1 MGTFTGVNP
10 FTAAARRW
18 RRADPFKADLALTA
32 VFVAGMLVEA
42 ALVEPHGKSRAV
54 TAIVG
59 SLALLPLAW
68 RRVHPFW
75 AAAGFAVLALPQD
88 FINSF
93 FFGDTNAPFVATLLL
108 AYSLGRHAAGRE
120 EWAGWV
126 LVPLTVGIGIAFGPT
141 YTGPGDLIW
150 VFILYLPPFLAGR
163 AIRSRVALRRE
174 LREKAERIE
183 ADREQAAQRAVD
195 DERNRIATELQAVVA
210 NGVSAMVV
218 QAEAVPVLL
227 AAEDHVRAREAF
239 EVIEETGR
247 DALAE
252 MRRLLGVLRREGE
265 APQLAPQPGIARL
278 DTLVARLREEGM
290 QIELIVLGEQRQLA
304 TGVDLTA
311 YRVLQDALEGA
322 AAAEATKAAVTLRY
336 RLRDLELEVRDD
348 RAAATGEGSL
358 TALRE
363 RVTMYGGHLRGVRP
377 EDGGYSLEARL
388 PARPAEEPAGVPEAV
403 S

>member
-1 MGTFTGVNP
+1 MGTFSGVNP

-18 RRADPFKADLALTA
+18 RRTDPFKADLALTA
-32 VFVAGMLVEA
+32 VFVAGMLA
-42 ALVEPHGKSRAV
+42 DSAFDHPHGGSRVV
-54 TAIVG
+54 TAIAG
-59 SLALLPLAW
+59 SLAMLPLAL
-68 RRVHPFW
+68 RRVRPLW
-75 AAAGFAVLALPQD
+75 AAVGFIALALPQD

-93 FFGDTNAPFVATLLL
+93 YYGDSTTPFVATLLL
-108 AYSLGRHAAGRE
+108 AYSLGRHAEGRE
-120 EWAGWV
+120 EWVGWS
-126 LVPLTVGIGIAFGPT
+126 LVPAGVAIGIAFGPT
-141 YTGPGDLIW
+141 YGGLGDFAW
-150 VFILYLPPFLAGR
+150 TFILYLPPFLAGR

-174 LREKAERIE
+174 LREKAERID
-183 ADREQAAQRAVD
+183 ADREQAAQRAVE

-218 QAEAVPVLL
+218 QAETVPVLL
-227 AAEDHVRAREAF
+227 AAEDPARAREAF

-265 APQLAPQPGIARL
+265 APQLAPQPGLARL
-278 DTLVARLREEGM
+278 DALVARMREEGM
-290 QIELIVLGEQRQLA
+290 QIELIVLGERRALA

-322 AAAEATKAAVTLRY
+322 AAADATKAAVTLRY

-348 RAAATGEGSL
+348 RRTANGDGSL

-363 RVTMYGGHLRGVRP
+363 RVTLYGGHVRGVHP
-377 EDGGYSLEARL
+377 DDGVYSLEARL
-388 PARPAEEPAGVPEAV
+388 PARPAAEPADVPEGV